1 VYVEQFGSGPPEVAV
16 VGGIH
21 GDEPAGVR
29 AVEHLR
35 SAEVEL
41 TGSVTLVIA
50 NEEALDRGVRYVE
63 EDLNRAFPLRE
74 TDSRAH
80 EFGDTHE
87 GRLAERL
94 YDLLA
99 DKLTLAIHSTQ
110 SHPEPFAVVVDPD
123 IRRLEVC
130 AALPVASVVD
140 SSELS
145 EGRLLEARPTVE
157 IEAGTQNSET
167 AARNAERVARA
178 FLAATG
184 ASAESVRP
192 ERKPLYRLDHPIPK
206 PTGGDYEVTVDNFE
220 TVPEGEPFATVDG
233 QPRRAERPFVP
244 VLVSAYGYEDLF
256 GYAATR
262 VGSVTTD
269 GVVDY
274 D

>member
-1 VYVEQFGSGPPEVAV
+1 MYVEQFGSGPPEVAL

-29 AVEHLR
+29 AVEHVR
-35 SAEVEL
+35 SADLEFS
-41 TGSVTLVIA
+41 GSLTLVIA
-50 NEEALDRGVRYVE
+50 NEEALDRGVRYIE
-63 EDLNRAFPLRE
+63 EDLNRAFPPQG
-74 TDSRAH
+74 TDPAEHS
-80 EFGDTHE
+80 FGDTHE

-99 DKLTLAIHSTQ
+99 DKLTLAVHSTQ

-123 IRRLEVC
+123 TRRLEVS
-130 AALPVASVVD
+130 ASLPVASVVD

-157 IEAGTQNSET
+157 IEAGTQGSES
-167 AARNAERVARA
+167 AARNAERIARA

-184 ASAESVRP
+184 VSAESYRA

-206 PTGGDYEVTVDNFE
+206 PSGGDYEIVVDNFDV
-220 TVPEGEPFATVDG
+220 VPEGEPFATVNG
-233 QPRRAERPFVP
+233 EPRLADHPFVP

-256 GYAATR
+256 GYAATQ
-262 VGSVTTD
+262 VGSVTVD

>member
-1 VYVEQFGSGPPEVAV
+1 MHVEQFGSGPPEVAV

-29 AVEHLR
+29 AVEHVR
-35 SAEVEL
+35 SADLEFN
-41 TGSVTLVIA
+41 GSVTLVIA

-63 EDLNRAFPLRE
+63 EDLNRAFPRQG
-74 TDSRAH
+74 TDPAAH
-80 EFGDTHE
+80 SFGDTHE

-99 DKLTLAIHSTQ
+99 DKLTLAVHSTQ

-123 IRRLEVC
+123 TRRLEVC
-130 AALPVASVVD
+130 ASLPVASVVD
-140 SSELS
+140 SSKLS

-157 IEAGTQNSET
+157 IEAGAQGSES
-167 AARNAERVARA
+167 AAVNAERIARA

-184 ASAESVRP
+184 ATAEPVRP
-192 ERKPLYRLDHPIPK
+192 DRKPLYRLDHPIQK
-206 PTGGDYEVTVDNFE
+206 PSGGDYEVVVDNFE
-220 TVPEGEPFATVDG
+220 VVPEGEPFATVDG
-233 QPRRAERPFVP
+233 EPRLAEHPFVP

-256 GYAATR
+256 GYAATQ
-262 VGSVTTD
+262 VGSVTVD